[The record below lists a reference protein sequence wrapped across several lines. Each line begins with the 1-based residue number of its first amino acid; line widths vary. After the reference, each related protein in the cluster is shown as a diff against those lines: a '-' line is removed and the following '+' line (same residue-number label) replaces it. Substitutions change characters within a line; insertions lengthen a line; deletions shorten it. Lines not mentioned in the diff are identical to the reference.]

1 MSGPLRVLTFALLG
15 VCAAQGA
22 AEERFEPFGI
32 DKLTADGFYA
42 TKGFA
47 ARIGERQLIADAAR
61 YDARNGDLY
70 LTGQVVLRQP
80 GMRISATRLGLHRPA
95 GNPDL
100 SDFTGVHGDAWEV
113 EARIES
119 NQRTVRITAARITIT
134 EEEITFHDVDLDFGH
149 GGISVFHAPKAI
161 VTLRRPKPGE
171 ARGAAES
178 HIKGIAMVSPSGSVV
193 GLPLLWLPYLY
204 KDFAHKYPWTRVRAG
219 SSKRLGTWGRFWI
232 GSDLPEIAGWRPGLD
247 ARIDAHSRAGSG
259 FGLRPYW
266 EHPTWG
272 KGDAEWYVMPSEKV
286 RGGVDEEEELQVRR
300 AETFD
305 AQHQINLGAG
315 GAYARFTKI
324 PGGDTP
330 GTPPDYRFFQ
340 DYLPTRFESDP
351 FPRQGATAAYGVP
364 GATFTVDTERRVHP
378 DIATTERWY
387 GVQAQLHPVQLV
399 GPLHLAADTWIEDL
413 HQVKVGTSATRL
425 NSRGYVLAGQ
435 WFPGGIG
442 TDADAGLKEQRYAN
456 GMQASGDLPD
466 AARRA
471 PFADAGVKV
480 RLEGDFTGLTHT
492 IVPRVGV
499 QLVGEGMGDTLPSY
513 GFGDGREVF
522 EEDVRYWVAGF
533 DTAVVSNRTL
543 FHATV
548 VSRWAMR
555 EKERLY
561 TSDDG
566 SQQLSPQR
574 LVDVTGTVDG
584 RPIDPLLLT
593 ASFTYD
599 GRPRRWTQFNT
610 DATWR
615 VAKAFALNERS
626 TLIPGT
632 GEWANTPGFIAF
644 ANRYRLDGSITM
656 RPDGE
661 PIDSW
666 LLELTRKMVD
676 GDLFFGF
683 EFMRDEDGAVSD
695 RRFSIGFTIGG
706 ATTDD
711 QRPQAKTALTR

>member
-1 MSGPLRVLTFALLG
+1 
-15 VCAAQGA
+15 
-22 AEERFEPFGI
+22 
-32 DKLTADGFYA
+32 
-42 TKGFA
+42 
-47 ARIGERQLIADAAR
+47 
-61 YDARNGDLY
+61 
-70 LTGQVVLRQP
+70 
-80 GMRISATRLGLHRPA
+80 
-95 GNPDL
+95 
-100 SDFTGVHGDAWEV
+100 
-113 EARIES
+113 
-119 NQRTVRITAARITIT
+119 
-134 EEEITFHDVDLDFGH
+134 
-149 GGISVFHAPKAI
+149 
-161 VTLRRPKPGE
+161 
-171 ARGAAES
+171 
-178 HIKGIAMVSPSGSVV
+178 
-193 GLPLLWLPYLY
+193 
-204 KDFAHKYPWTRVRAG
+204 
-219 SSKRLGTWGRFWI
+219 
-232 GSDLPEIAGWRPGLD
+232 
-247 ARIDAHSRAGSG
+247 
-259 FGLRPYW
+259 
-266 EHPTWG
+266 
-272 KGDAEWYVMPSEKV
+272 
-286 RGGVDEEEELQVRR
+286 
-300 AETFD
+300 
-305 AQHQINLGAG
+305 
-315 GAYARFTKI
+315 
-324 PGGDTP
+324 
-330 GTPPDYRFFQ
+330 
-340 DYLPTRFESDP
+340 
-351 FPRQGATAAYGVP
+351 
-364 GATFTVDTERRVHP
+364 
-378 DIATTERWY
+378 
-387 GVQAQLHPVQLV
+387 
-399 GPLHLAADTWIEDL
+399 
-413 HQVKVGTSATRL
+413 
-425 NSRGYVLAGQ
+425 
-435 WFPGGIG
+435 
-442 TDADAGLKEQRYAN
+442 
-456 GMQASGDLPD
+456 
-466 AARRA
+466 
-471 PFADAGVKV
+471 
-480 RLEGDFTGLTHT
+480 
-492 IVPRVGV
+492 
-499 QLVGEGMGDTLPSY
+499 
-513 GFGDGREVF
+513 
-522 EEDVRYWVAGF
+522 
-533 DTAVVSNRTL
+533 VVSNRTL